1 MTATQFVFLLTGAVT
16 LGAALLVV
24 LSPRLVH
31 AALWLIL
38 SLAGTAVLFVLLEA
52 SFLAVV
58 QVAIYIDAIAI
69 LIIIVIMLTRR
80 VMIRGEAQ
88 ITRNW
93 WLGAISALIF
103 LGGLLV
109 LLNMMPI
116 TAIDTPPT
124 IADTN
129 QLLEDLGRSLVDVD
143 RFILPF
149 EVASILLLAALI
161 GSIMIAWPLSTRAE
175 GEGDQ

>member
-1 MTATQFVFLLTGAVT
+1 MTVTQLVFLLTGAVT
-16 LGAALLVV
+16 LGAALMVV

-52 SFLAVV
+52 GFLAVV

-80 VMIRGEAQ
+80 VMIRGETQ

-93 WLGAISALIF
+93 WLGALSALILF
-103 LGGLLV
+103 SGLLI
-109 LLNMMPI
+109 LLNMVPI
-116 TAIDTPPT
+116 TTIDTPPP
-124 IADTN
+124 IPNSD

-161 GSIMIAWPLSTRAE
+161 GSIMIAWPLSARVE